1 MSAAD
6 APADH
11 ILKIV
16 IIGDGLVGK
25 SSLMGVYTEGVQAFE
40 EERKRTIGVDF
51 KVRARPSRASHE
63 PPCSPFSAPAG
74 QKAQGPRR
82 RHGACASV
90 GHSRAGAVPGDGHG
104 LLPRHDGSSAC
115 L

>member
-51 KVRARPSRASHE
+51 KVRARPSPCVPRAALLTVLRACRSKSSR
-63 PPCSPFSAPAG
+63 SPTSARCMRVCG
-74 QKAQGPRR
+74 TQQGRSGTGRWPRPTT
-82 RHGACASV
+82 AT
-90 GHSRAGAVPGDGHG
+90 
-104 LLPRHDGSSAC
+104 
-115 L
+115 